1 MLRNQYAM
9 PIRKRPRPKM
19 HKFQPIVS
27 QMNKDVCDDCH
38 ICNACL
44 ESFAAEA
51 EYNRPGHAW
60 AVDDGKVIYLEDV
73 VVEHH
78 LGRKLTTK
86 EGVLHKDGNV
96 LNNKLEN
103 LEVINIE
110 NLENE

>member
-9 PIRKRPRPKM
+9 PFRKRPRPKM
-19 HKFQPIVS
+19 HKFYPYVS
-27 QMNKDVCDDCH
+27 HMNDVCHDDH
-38 ICNACL
+38 ICNDCMACY
-44 ESFAAEA
+44 AAEA
-51 EYNRPGHAW
+51 EHNRPGHAW